1 MSRKLLGR
9 SQLFFHRLFDVI
21 LILYVIVD
29 DVIFGTLSLI
39 LKFFYDSFCGELI
52 SETIEEKI
60 KEKMGW
66 SRPAAVLSEWHQN
79 ALGRHSKANKPDN

>member
-1 MSRKLLGR
+1 MRNKEPFFLALLGDNFGHAISRKLLGR

-29 DVIFGTLSLI
+29 DVTFGTLSLI
-39 LKFFYDSFCGELI
+39 LNFFYDSFCGELI

-60 KEKMGW
+60 KEKMG
-66 SRPAAVLSEWHQN
+66 
-79 ALGRHSKANKPDN
+79 